1 MSSEEKSTMAI
12 TEVSRQAEIVRGYYT
27 NIDAKD
33 IPAALAC
40 FASTA
45 VYRRPGYD
53 ELVGLAAIQDFYRHT
68 RDLGDGGHLIE
79 SIVGTEQEIAVR
91 GRFEGSFRDGEPL
104 QAGFADFWLFSGE
117 KVAERISYLFQPA
130 GRLI

>member
-1 MSSEEKSTMAI
+1 MA
-12 TEVSRQAEIVRGYYT
+12 TTRVSPQVEIIRSYYT
-27 NIDAKD
+27 NIDSKD

-53 ELVGLAAIQDFYRHT
+53 ELIGLAAIENFYRHT
-68 RDLGDGGHLIE
+68 RDLGEGGHLIE
-79 SIVGTEQEIAVR
+79 SVVGSEQEIAVR
-91 GRFEGSFRDGEPL
+91 GRFEGSFRDGTPL
-104 QAGFADFWLFSGE
+104 QARFADFWLFSGE
-117 KVAERISYLFQPA
+117 KVVERISYLFQYA